1 MPRGDI
7 VIGHPGT
14 LSVTFVDMHAWLRQ
28 YLIEPSAALVQSMAV
43 GEDLRDLEPCR
54 TICTGIEGL
63 FRDQVEQQYAAWPRG
78 STTDGFTADVCIR
91 AAERTITVVGMCW
104 LDFTGRQ
111 FPLRATIELDA
122 DEKQLS
128 TFTAEIGETDQMH
141 ADGAAELGEEHRPEF
156 AGADQTD
163 GDGTSGGGALAQQL
177 VQVHGLFPR
186 GAAWPR
192 LIGCANSP

>member
-91 AAERTITVVGMCW
+91 AAERTIMVVGMCW

-128 TFTAEIGETDQMH
+128 TFTAEIGETDQRTGAPPLLRAGSMLLPDRDD
-141 ADGAAELGEEHRPEF
+141 DGNLRDVELLVGRRPTPIRWTTAF
-156 AGADQTD
+156 TFLG
-163 GDGTSGGGALAQQL
+163 GDPEGPAPLSIA
-177 VQVHGLFPR
+177 
-186 GAAWPR
+186 
-192 LIGCANSP
+192 